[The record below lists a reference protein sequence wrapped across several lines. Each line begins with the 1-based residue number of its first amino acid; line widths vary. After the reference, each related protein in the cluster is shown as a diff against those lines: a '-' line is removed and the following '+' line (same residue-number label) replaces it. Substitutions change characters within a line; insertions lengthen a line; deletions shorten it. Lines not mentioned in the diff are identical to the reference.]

1 MSLGA
6 RLASSHTERVRGAG
20 AELELEEEE
29 GGLAHTP
36 PVSGIRA
43 MAWNS
48 DQLVLV
54 GMSAM
59 VSGNKIPDKPN
70 SAILVLVGG
79 REHLRDILVRN
90 LRK

>member
-6 RLASSHTERVRGAG
+6 RLASSHTDRVSGAG
-20 AELELEEEE
+20 AELEEEEEEEEEE
-29 GGLAHTP
+29 GELAHTP

-54 GMSAM
+54 G
-59 VSGNKIPDKPN
+59 
-70 SAILVLVGG
+70 
-79 REHLRDILVRN
+79 
-90 LRK
+90 